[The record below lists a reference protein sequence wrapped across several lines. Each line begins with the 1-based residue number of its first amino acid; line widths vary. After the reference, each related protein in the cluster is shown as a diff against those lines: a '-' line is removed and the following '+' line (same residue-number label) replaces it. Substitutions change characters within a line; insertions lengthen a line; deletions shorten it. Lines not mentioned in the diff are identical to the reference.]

1 MFPQRH
7 VSFTTGL
14 LELLKL
20 LGLQTLVI
28 SIGDG
33 VDKVVWQHER
43 NSLATNSKLLLVMTQ
58 EMSKVY
64 VENLPVYKMKGEMRV
79 ILSVNIIVVIYH
91 LR

>member
-14 LELLKL
+14 LELFKL

-33 VDKVVWQHER
+33 VDKVVWQDEG
-43 NSLATNSKLLLVMTQ
+43 NPLSTDSKLFLVMTQ
-58 EMSKVY
+58 KMSKVY
-64 VENLPVYKMKGEMRV
+64 VENLPICK
-79 ILSVNIIVVIYH
+79 
-91 LR
+91 

>member
-20 LGLQTLVI
+20 FGLQAVI

-33 VDKVVWQHER
+33 VNKVVWQHER
-43 NSLATNSKLLLVMTQ
+43 NSLATDSKLLLVVTQ
-58 EMSKVY
+58 KMSEVY
-64 VENLPVYKMKGEMRV
+64 VENLPV
-79 ILSVNIIVVIYH
+79 
-91 LR
+91 

>member
-20 LGLQTLVI
+20 FRLQPVI

-33 VDKVVWQHER
+33 VDEVVRQHER
-43 NSLATNSKLLLVMTQ
+43 NSLSTDSKLLLVMTQ
-58 EMSKVY
+58 KMSKVD
-64 VENLPVYKMKGEMRV
+64 VENLPVCK
-79 ILSVNIIVVIYH
+79 
-91 LR
+91 

>member
-1 MFPQRH
+1 MFPQCH

-14 LELLKL
+14 LELLEL
-20 LGLQTLVI
+20 LGLETLVI

-43 NSLATNSKLLLVMTQ
+43 NSLSTDSKLFLIMTQ

-64 VENLPVYKMKGEMRV
+64 VENLPVYKMKGEMRECQ
-79 ILSVNIIVVIYH
+79 
-91 LR
+91 

>member
-7 VSFTTGL
+7 VGFTTGL

-43 NSLATNSKLLLVMTQ
+43 NSLSADAKLFLVMTQ

-64 VENLPVYKMKGEMRV
+64 VENLPFCK
-79 ILSVNIIVVIYH
+79 
-91 LR
+91 

>member
-7 VSFTTGL
+7 VGFTTGL

-20 LGLQTLVI
+20 FGLEAVI

-33 VDKVVWQHER
+33 VDKVVWQHEG

-64 VENLPVYKMKGEMRV
+64 VENLPVCK
-79 ILSVNIIVVIYH
+79 
-91 LR
+91 

>member
-20 LGLQTLVI
+20 FGLQTLVI

-43 NSLATNSKLLLVMTQ
+43 NSLSADAKLFLVMTQ

-64 VENLPVYKMKGEMRV
+64 VENLPFCK
-79 ILSVNIIVVIYH
+79 
-91 LR
+91 

>member
-20 LGLQTLVI
+20 FGLQAVI

-33 VDKVVWQHER
+33 VNKVVW
-43 NSLATNSKLLLVMTQ
+43 
-58 EMSKVY
+58 
-64 VENLPVYKMKGEMRV
+64 
-79 ILSVNIIVVIYH
+79 
-91 LR
+91 

>member
-33 VDKVVWQHER
+33 VDKVVRQHEG
-43 NSLATNSKLLLVMTQ
+43 NPLSTDSKLFLIMTQ
-58 EMSKVY
+58 KMSKVY
-64 VENLPVYKMKGEMRV
+64 VENLSICK
-79 ILSVNIIVVIYH
+79 
-91 LR
+91 

>member
-7 VSFTTGL
+7 VGFTTGL
-14 LELLKL
+14 LELLEL
-20 LGLQTLVI
+20 LGLETLVI

-43 NSLATNSKLLLVMTQ
+43 NSLSTDSKLFLVMTQ

-64 VENLPVYKMKGEMRV
+64 VENLPVYKMKEEMRV
-79 ILSVNIIVVIYH
+79 ILSVNIIDVIDH